1 MPQLLK
7 INLQRELSLAELG
20 FNKMKD
26 LILAMSDQVKI
37 ELRGV
42 NHPVCVLIKNEKENI
57 FPIEIASM
65 QREMDNLKS
74 ELSRIE
80 KISL

>member
-1 MPQLLK
+1 
-7 INLQRELSLAELG
+7 
-20 FNKMKD
+20 MKD

-42 NHPVCVLIKNEKENI
+42 NHPVCVLIKNENPNQADI
-57 FPIEIASM
+57 VTM
-65 QREMDNLKS
+65 QREMDNLKN
-74 ELSRIE
+74 ELCRIE